1 MKLTDVRVREQ
12 LKVFTLSI
20 ECSRTYLFMRL
31 SLKGD
36 TDSKRVVLL
45 DAFYRYPLF
54 YFCVAGDIF
63 RIMTISGHFAACYT
77 SMFNFSVLR
86 V

>member
-1 MKLTDVRVREQ
+1 MKLTNVRVREQ

-45 DAFYRYPLF
+45 DAFI
-54 YFCVAGDIF
+54 DILYS
-63 RIMTISGHFAACYT
+63 ISI
-77 SMFNFSVLR
+77 SVWLVIFSE
-86 V
+86 

>member
-1 MKLTDVRVREQ
+1 MKLTNVRVREQ
-12 LKVFTLSI
+12 LKVFILSI
-20 ECSRTYLFMRL
+20 ECSRTYLFMQL
-31 SLKGD
+31 GLKGD
-36 TDSKRVVLL
+36 TDSKMVVLL
-45 DAFYRYPLF
+45 DAYPLFYF

-63 RIMTISGHFAACYT
+63 RIMMISGHFAACYT

>member
-1 MKLTDVRVREQ
+1 MKLTNVRVREQ

-31 SLKGD
+31 SLKED

-45 DAFYRYPLF
+45 DAFI
-54 YFCVAGDIF
+54 DILYS
-63 RIMTISGHFAACYT
+63 ISI
-77 SMFNFSVLR
+77 SVWLVIFSE
-86 V
+86 